1 MYFNF
6 SRQLFLQLHYYY
18 SSHNYLQQCI
28 YNYILLYG
36 ISIVSLL
43 FYTHAHRH
51 VIYVRCKK
59 SSDNKTTTKDNT
71 FFFLTFSDKCALQT
85 RAFLT
90 IISVQSARFVLFRA
104 TAVIVLFWS
113 GSGSRYA
120 LKFQIGAS
128 TTSI

>member
-1 MYFNF
+1 MYI
-6 SRQLFLQLHYYY
+6 QLHMIIWHINCQFVVLHTCTQTFYIREMQEIFR
-18 SSHNYLQQCI
+18 QQ
-28 YNYILLYG
+28 NN
-36 ISIVSLL
+36 
-43 FYTHAHRH
+43 
-51 VIYVRCKK
+51 
-59 SSDNKTTTKDNT
+59 NKRQY